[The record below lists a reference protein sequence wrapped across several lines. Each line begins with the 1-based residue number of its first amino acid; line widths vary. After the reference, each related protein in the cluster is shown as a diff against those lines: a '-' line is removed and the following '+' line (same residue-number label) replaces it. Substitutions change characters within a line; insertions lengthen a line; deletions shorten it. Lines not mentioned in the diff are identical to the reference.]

1 MFNGYLT
8 IIQSQK
14 LMERNLIRKKKNIE
28 IEVLTLLIWLI
39 ILLIIEGWCN

>member
-14 LMERNLIRKKKNIE
+14 LMERNLIRKKKINIE
-28 IEVLTLLIWLI
+28 IEVLTLLI
-39 ILLIIEGWCN
+39 

>member
-14 LMERNLIRKKKNIE
+14 LMERNLIRKEKKINIE
-28 IEVLTLLIWLI
+28 IEVLTLLI
-39 ILLIIEGWCN
+39 